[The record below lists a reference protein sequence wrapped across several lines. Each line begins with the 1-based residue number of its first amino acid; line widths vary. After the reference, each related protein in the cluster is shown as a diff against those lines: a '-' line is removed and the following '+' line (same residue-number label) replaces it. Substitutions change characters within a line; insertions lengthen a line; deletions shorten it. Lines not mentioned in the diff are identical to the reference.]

1 MEIRLLVERP
11 DCVSTV
17 ATWVFREWG
26 HLSPGSTLDQV
37 IEEYHARAQRA
48 AIPLALVALVEG
60 RPVGT
65 ASLIAHDMVSRPELY
80 PWLAAVYVLPEQR
93 GQGIGSR
100 LVRRMEQEA
109 CLLEVGT
116 LYLMT
121 PDRVTFYQRLGWVEM
136 ERTNYR
142 DEDVTL
148 MCKTWA
154 GMVKGQHSSQ

>member
-1 MEIRLLVERP
+1 MDIRLLVDRL

-17 ATWVFREWG
+17 AIWVLREWG
-26 HLSPGSTLDQV
+26 HLTPGWTLDQV
-37 IEEYHARAQRA
+37 IEEYHARAQRD
-48 AIPLALVALVEG
+48 AIPLALIALVEG

-65 ASLIAHDMVSRPELY
+65 ASLIAHDMTSRPELC

-100 LVRRMEQEA
+100 LVRSIEQKA
-109 CLLEVGT
+109 RLLEIGT

-121 PDRVTFYQRLGWVEM
+121 PDRVAFYQRLGWVEM

-142 DEDVTL
+142 NEDVTL

-154 GMVKGQHSSQ
+154 SMVKGQHSRQ